1 VSPERDPPRL
11 RELAADLPPTL
22 SVALRG
28 SPAEEATAADLER
41 VRLAVSARLRTSP
54 PLRPRRPVLSRTL
67 TLAGT
72 FALGAG
78 AGVLVSGG
86 IFLAQRG
93 FDRTTSEGV
102 PVRSDPSQT
111 EQHGTALPV
120 GPSSEPG
127 GTLAAPTAPG
137 TPPAGIRAHPRNA
150 PNGAT
155 TLPLASGEPLPLPRP
170 MPSATPDELK
180 LLARAQNALS
190 SDPAFALELTS
201 EHVRA
206 FPSGALAQER
216 EVIAINAL
224 LRLDQT
230 AEASVRAAT
239 FHRRFPTSA
248 HRRRVDVLFELR
260 GLTKP

>member
-1 VSPERDPPRL
+1 VSTERDPPRL
-11 RELAADLPPTL
+11 RELAADLPRPL

-28 SPAEEATAADLER
+28 SPAEEATSAELER
-41 VRLAVSARLRTSP
+41 IRLAVTTRFQTYA
-54 PLRPRRPVLSRTL
+54 PLRPPRPVLSRAL
-67 TLAGT
+67 ALAGT
-72 FALGAG
+72 FAVGAG

-86 IFLAQRG
+86 IFVAQRG
-93 FDRTTSEGV
+93 VDRTTSETG
-102 PVRSDPSQT
+102 PLRSDPGLV
-111 EQHGTALPV
+111 EQNGTASPVDPLP
-120 GPSSEPG
+120 EPG
-127 GTLAAPTAPG
+127 RGTSTEPTLPG
-137 TPPAGIRAHPRNA
+137 TPPAPLRAPPRNA
-150 PNGAT
+150 PNVAT
-155 TLPLASGEPLPLPRP
+155 TPLTSVEPLPLPRAV
-170 MPSATPDELK
+170 PSASADELN

-201 EHVRA
+201 EHVRT

-216 EVIAINAL
+216 EVIAIDAL

-230 AEASVRAAT
+230 AEASIRAAT